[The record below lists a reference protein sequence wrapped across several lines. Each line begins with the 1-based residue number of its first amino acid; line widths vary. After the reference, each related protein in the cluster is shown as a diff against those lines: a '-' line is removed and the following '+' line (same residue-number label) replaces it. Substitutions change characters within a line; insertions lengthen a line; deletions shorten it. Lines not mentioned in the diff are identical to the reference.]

1 MRKSIVMMDVCGS
14 SAMWKSDPKRMS
26 KMLDRLFAHVTRL
39 VSEHKGV
46 LIKTIGDA
54 FMVAFDDVMQALK
67 FALAF
72 QTSKNTLPTMRIG
85 IAHGPVMTKRWP
97 LQGCNRIIDYFGNT
111 VNVASRLESELS
123 APGGIAVTPVSAE
136 VMMRILRSL
145 PDGAIE
151 HVKAVDY
158 WEKQCDHAGLQGLR
172 RSARV
177 APYSLSFS
185 LSCRPTKQL
194 KNVKPFKALSIVL
207 KRD

>member
-1 MRKSIVMMDVCGS
+1 MSKSIVMMDVCGS
-14 SAMWKSDPKRMS
+14 SAMWKSDAQRMS
-26 KMLDRLFAHVTRL
+26 KVLDKLFAHVTRL
-39 VSEHKGV
+39 VAEHKGV

-54 FMVAFDDVMQALK
+54 FMIAFDDVMRALR

-72 QTSKNTLPTMRIG
+72 QTSRHTLPLMRIG

-97 LQGCNRIIDYFGNT
+97 LQGCDRIIDYFGNT

-136 VMMRILRSL
+136 VMEILRSL
-145 PDGAIE
+145 PGGAIE

-194 KNVKPFKALSIVL
+194 KNVKPFKALSIMM